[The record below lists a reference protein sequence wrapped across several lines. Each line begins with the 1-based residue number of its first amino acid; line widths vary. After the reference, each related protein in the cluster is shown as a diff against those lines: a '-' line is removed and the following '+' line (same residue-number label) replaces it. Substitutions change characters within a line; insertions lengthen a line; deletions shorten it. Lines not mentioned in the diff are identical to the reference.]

1 MAEDGDIDIE
11 GDFDFKLEVANIYDT
26 NELPSKSANLL
37 PEYTNPA
44 WMLEQGWTM
53 DSCIDEK
60 SKATIEK
67 MLQEEQYYL
76 NGKVGTRQRLDKIA
90 GSSKSKPMSH
100 KQPWS
105 EEEKQVFQSGLEIF
119 GRSWSKIAQLI
130 PSRTTLQV
138 KNYAQQYFKQQ
149 AKRSP
154 GVVETSTQS
163 QLDPTLLHNSALAHV
178 LVSVTTGQPTVTTA
192 TAIRP
197 QVTLSRSHMVPHP
210 RPTCTAPSPSV
221 VSNPSLPVC
230 PPCPVPPIP
239 NTATSSS
246 QGLAFKPIDRGTSS
260 TSTMKIITQT
270 SPRLVL
276 PKRPASAPKLSQPVT
291 IITTNLESI
300 SGAET
305 PKQFVYNGEIQLLEV
320 TKPANQLQLSPTLEN
335 KLASSTGIIE
345 NLDGFCAVADIIPG
359 SSSMEDTSQDDEEI
373 DIDIENDDEN
383 DENPILKS
391 RSASPNS
398 VYERL
403 LKAANIRNKDSSQKE
418 AEVKVK
424 SSYKS
429 ESVALSENKPPVK
442 SPVKCEVVE
451 ESCEISEMPVV
462 SSDVTVLESG
472 QTGQLEVKPLDAVE
486 NTSVTSEVISESSE
500 DWSTESNYGDEKKIS
515 NSIILSNG
523 EVVEFS
529 IPTEEHVVDYKS
541 ITDVERKIHI
551 EFFDGRPSKTPE
563 RYMKIRNYILESWRK
578 CRPNYLNKTSVRPG
592 LRNCG
597 DVNCIGRIHSYLECT
612 GAINFGCDQAC
623 YNHPTKIVVA
633 GPRERFSREAVIQV
647 NLSKL
652 EAMRPRKRRIR
663 DACGHW
669 VDEKELQGKTIEH
682 KEGCDEGY
690 PKPKA
695 YRFAKGGYDPFQ
707 LIPCVPFSED
717 LQPPFSVEVYNLA
730 MITMDMHAHV
740 SKTEVIGMLG
750 GQYMEE
756 QGKLVITM
764 AVPCNSISTGMQCE
778 MDPVS
783 QTLASEAICQNYS
796 VVGWYHSHPT
806 FAPNPSIRDI
816 ETQLKF
822 QEWFSKGGSKFVGVI
837 VSPYNRQNP
846 SLYSEFQCLT
856 IGQERSETDQYNI
869 PNNFSYDVIVHPV
882 PAIDLKAEASDLAE
896 RYASYTNRVE
906 LLGDYRVVTQIRC
919 LDKMLLSISEY
930 MDNSQDEVEDLTS
943 VVRDVFTEAFSSN
956 HPESVEPDV
965 VCEDSDYFC
974 TEADMMSSSSDS
986 EGQSQDKDQSESSS
1000 QSSGSQSKN
1009 VLQETDGAGLTQE
1022 LELSNSTGP
1031 HLIGVS

>member
-11 GDFDFKLEVANIYDT
+11 GDFDYKLEVANIYDT

-37 PEYTNPA
+37 PEFTNPA

-76 NGKVGTRQRLDKIA
+76 NGKVGTRQRLG
-90 GSSKSKPMSH
+90 GSTSKSKPMSH

-154 GVVETSTQS
+154 GAVETCTQN
-163 QLDPTLLHNSALAHV
+163 QLDGTLPHNSALAHV

-192 TAIRP
+192 AAVRS
-197 QVTLSRSHMVPHP
+197 QVPLSRSHMVPRP
-210 RPTCTAPSPSV
+210 KPTCTAPSPCLTSQ
-221 VSNPSLPVC
+221 PSIPVC
-230 PPCPVPPIP
+230 PPCPVTPSP

-246 QGLAFKPIDRGTSS
+246 QGLAFKPIDRGTLS
-260 TSTMKIITQT
+260 TSTMKILTQS

-291 IITTNLESI
+291 IVTSNFESLI
-300 SGAET
+300 GAET
-305 PKQFVYNGEIQLLEV
+305 PKQFIHNGEIQHLEV
-320 TKPANQLQLSPTLEN
+320 IKPANQLQLSPTLEN

-345 NLDGFCAVADIIPG
+345 NLDGFCAVADIVEG
-359 SSSMEDTSQDDEEI
+359 SSSVEDTNQDEEEV
-373 DIDIENDDEN
+373 DIDIENDDDN

-403 LKAANIRNKDSSQKE
+403 LKAANIKNRDSSQKE
-418 AEVKVK
+418 AETKIKPSSKVD
-424 SSYKS
+424 SWA
-429 ESVALSENKPPVK
+429 VSENKSVPK
-442 SPVKCEVVE
+442 SPVKCEIVE
-451 ESCEISEMPVV
+451 EGCETSEILGV
-462 SSDVTVLESG
+462 SSDDTVLEDG
-472 QTGQLEVKPLDAVE
+472 QATQMEIKPLDTLE
-486 NTSVTSEVISESSE
+486 STSVTSEVISESSE
-500 DWSTESNYGDEKKIS
+500 DWSTESNYGDDKKIS

-523 EVVEFS
+523 VVVEFS
-529 IPTEEHVVDYKS
+529 IPTEEHVVDYKG
-541 ITDVERKIHI
+541 ITDEERKIHI

-597 DVNCIGRIHSYLECT
+597 DVNCIGRIHSYLECI
-612 GAINFGCDQAC
+612 GAINFGCEQAC
-623 YNHPTKIVVA
+623 YNHPTKVVVA

-682 KEGCDEGY
+682 KDGCNEDY

-695 YRFAKGGYDPFQ
+695 YRFAKGGYDPFK
-707 LIPCVPFSED
+707 LIPCVPFSDD
-717 LQPPFSVEVYNLA
+717 LKPPFSVEVYNLA
-730 MITMDMHAHV
+730 MITMDMHAHI

-750 GQYMEE
+750 GQYLEE

-764 AVPCNSISTGMQCE
+764 AVPCNSTSTGMQCE

-856 IGQERSETDQYNI
+856 IGQERNDSDMYNI
-869 PNNFSYDVIVHPV
+869 PNSFSYDVIVHP
-882 PAIDLKAEASDLAE
+882 ISTHDLKAETNELAE

-906 LLGDYRVVTQIRC
+906 LLADYRVVTQMRC
-919 LDKMLLSISEY
+919 LDKMLMSISEY
-930 MDNSQDEVEDLTS
+930 MDNSQDEVDELTT

-956 HPESVEPDV
+956 RPESVEPDV
-965 VCEDSDYFC
+965 VCEDSDFFC
-974 TEADMMSSSSDS
+974 TETDMMSSSSDS
-986 EGQSQDKDQSESSS
+986 EGHSQDKDQSESSS

-1009 VLQETDGAGLTQE
+1009 LLQESDGTGLAQE
-1022 LELSNSTGP
+1022 LELTKSTGP
-1031 HLIGVS
+1031 QLIGVS

>member
-37 PEYTNPA
+37 PEFTNPA

-76 NGKVGTRQRLDKIA
+76 NGKVGTRQRLG
-90 GSSKSKPMSH
+90 GSTSKTKPMSH

-154 GVVETSTQS
+154 SGVEGQV
-163 QLDPTLLHNSALAHV
+163 QLDANLPHNSALAHV

-192 TAIRP
+192 AAVRP
-197 QVTLSRSHMVPHP
+197 QVTLSRSHMAPRP
-210 RPTCTAPSPSV
+210 RPTSTASSPCL
-221 VSNPSLPVC
+221 VSQPPLPVC
-230 PPCPVPPIP
+230 PPCPVPVDL
-239 NTATSSS
+239 NTTTSSS
-246 QGLAFKPIDRGTSS
+246 QGLAFKPIDRGTPS
-260 TSTMKIITQT
+260 TSTMKIITQ
-270 SPRLVL
+270 PNARLVL

-291 IITTNLESI
+291 IVTTNLGSLSEV
-300 SGAET
+300 ET
-305 PKQFVYNGEIQLLEV
+305 PKRFVHNGEIQHLEV
-320 TKPANQLQLSPTLEN
+320 MKPPNQLQLSPTLEN

-345 NLDGFCAVADIIPG
+345 NLDGFCAVADIVEG
-359 SSSMEDTSQDDEEI
+359 TSAVEDTSQDDEEI
-373 DIDIENDDEN
+373 DIDIENDDDN

-403 LKAANIRNKDSSQKE
+403 LKAANIRNRDSSQKE
-418 AEVKVK
+418 ADMKAK
-424 SSYKS
+424 SSVKL
-429 ESVALSENKPPVK
+429 ESVELSENKMAEK

-451 ESCEISEMPVV
+451 EGCELSKG
-462 SSDVTVLESG
+462 SGVTVEGTDQEGG
-472 QTGQLEVKPLDAVE
+472 QTTLMEIKPLDTLE
-486 NTSVTSEVISESSE
+486 STSVTSEVISESSE
-500 DWSTESNYGDEKKIS
+500 DWSTESNYGDEKKIT
-515 NSIILSNG
+515 NSIVLSNG
-523 EVVEFS
+523 EVVEFD
-529 IPTEEHVVDYKS
+529 IPVEERTVDYKS
-541 ITDVERKIHI
+541 ITDEERKIHI

-612 GAINFGCDQAC
+612 GAINFGCEQAC

-682 KEGCDEGY
+682 KDGCNEDY

-695 YRFAKGGYDPFQ
+695 YRFNKGGYDPFK
-707 LIPCVPFSED
+707 LIPCVPFSD
-717 LQPPFSVEVYNLA
+717 DVKPPFSVEVYNLA
-730 MITMDMHAHV
+730 MITMDMHAHI

-764 AVPCNSISTGMQCE
+764 AVPCNSTSTGMQCE

-783 QTLASEAICQNYS
+783 QTLASEAICRNYS

-856 IGQERSETDQYNI
+856 IGQERSESGMYNI
-869 PNNFSYDVIVHPV
+869 PHSFSYDVIVHPV
-882 PAIDLKAEASDLAE
+882 STHDLKTEASELAD

-906 LLGDYRVVTQIRC
+906 LLGDYRVVTQMRC

-930 MDNSQDEVEDLTS
+930 MDNSQDEVDEMTS
-943 VVRDVFTEAFSSN
+943 LVRDVFTESFSSN

-965 VCEDSDYFC
+965 VCEDSDFFC
-974 TEADMMSSSSDS
+974 AEADMMSSSSDS
-986 EGQSQDKDQSESSS
+986 EGHSQEKDQSETIS
-1000 QSSGSQSKN
+1000 QGSGSQSQN
-1009 VLQETDGAGLTQE
+1009 LLQESDDSGLTQK
-1022 LELSNSTGP
+1022 LELSKSTGP
-1031 HLIGVS
+1031 QLIGVS

>member
-1 MAEDGDIDIE
+1 MAEEGDIDIE
-11 GDFDFKLEVANIYDT
+11 GDFDYKLEVANIYDT

-37 PEYTNPA
+37 PEFTNPA

-76 NGKVGTRQRLDKIA
+76 NGKVGTRQRI
-90 GSSKSKPMSH
+90 GGGTSKTKPMSH

-154 GVVETSTQS
+154 GVGETNIQG
-163 QLDPTLLHNSALAHV
+163 QLDSSLPHNSALAHV

-192 TAIRP
+192 AAVRSQT
-197 QVTLSRSHMVPHP
+197 TLSKSNVVPRP
-210 RPTCTAPSPSV
+210 RPTCTAPSPSL
-221 VSNPSLPVC
+221 VSQPPIPVGR
-230 PPCPVPPIP
+230 PCPVALTK

-246 QGLAFKPIDRGTSS
+246 QGLAFKPIDRGTPS
-260 TSTMKIITQT
+260 TSTMKILTQS

-291 IITTNLESI
+291 IVTSNLESLI
-300 SGAET
+300 GTET
-305 PKQFVYNGEIQLLEV
+305 PKQFVHNGEIQHLEV
-320 TKPANQLQLSPTLEN
+320 MKPANQLQLSPTLEN

-345 NLDGFCAVADIIPG
+345 NLDGFCAVADIVEG
-359 SSSMEDTSQDDEEI
+359 SSSVDDTTQDDEEI
-373 DIDIENDDEN
+373 DIDIENDDDN
-383 DENPILKS
+383 DENSILKS

-418 AEVKVK
+418 AEMKAKTSSKVDCPAV
-424 SSYKS
+424 Y
-429 ESVALSENKPPVK
+429 ENRPAVK
-442 SPVKCEVVE
+442 SPMKCEVSE
-451 ESCEISEMPVV
+451 EGCEGS
-462 SSDVTVLESG
+462 LEVNPEETPQEDG
-472 QTGQLEVKPLDAVE
+472 QNIQTDVKPLDTLE
-486 NTSVTSEVISESSE
+486 STSVTSEVVSESSE
-500 DWSTESNYGDEKKIS
+500 DWSTESSNGDDKKIS
-515 NSIILSNG
+515 NSIVLSNG
-523 EVVEFS
+523 VIVEFP
-529 IPTEEHVVDYKS
+529 IPTEEHVVDYKG
-541 ITDVERKIHI
+541 ITDEERKIHI

-612 GAINFGCDQAC
+612 GAINFGCEQAC
-623 YNHPTKIVVA
+623 YNHPAKVVVA

-682 KEGCDEGY
+682 KDGCNEDY

-695 YRFAKGGYDPFQ
+695 YRFSKSGYDPFK
-707 LIPCVPFSED
+707 LIPCVPFSDE
-717 LQPPFSVEVYNLA
+717 LKSPFSVEVYNLA
-730 MITMDMHAHV
+730 MITMDMHAHI

-764 AVPCNSISTGMQCE
+764 AVPCNSTSTGMQCE

-856 IGQERSETDQYNI
+856 IGQERSETNMYNI
-869 PNNFSYDVIVHPV
+869 PNSFSYDVIVHPIT
-882 PAIDLKAEASDLAE
+882 AHDLKTEASELAE

-906 LLGDYRVVTQIRC
+906 LLADYRMVTQMRC
-919 LDKMLLSISEY
+919 LDKMLMSISEY
-930 MDNSQDEVEDLTS
+930 MDNSQDEVDELTT

-956 HPESVEPDV
+956 QPESIEPDV
-965 VCEDSDYFC
+965 VCEDSDFFC
-974 TEADMMSSSSDS
+974 TETDMISSSSDS

-1009 VLQETDGAGLTQE
+1009 LLQNSDGAGLAQD
-1022 LELSNSTGP
+1022 LELTTSASP
-1031 HLIGVS
+1031 QLIGVS